1 MDDSQ
6 EQLSVKNVKKNYQ
19 IQTYPELSQTM
30 NL

>member
-6 EQLSVKNVKKNYQ
+6 EQLSVKNVANYQ

>member
-6 EQLSVKNVKKNYQ
+6 EQLSLKNVKNYQ

-30 NL
+30 KL